1 MKYQKL
7 FKTGAILFTCLLT
20 LSAYAQS
27 NKEEVSIIQNLYG
40 MEKKEVIRQVMDLTD
55 IQASGFWPI
64 YDEYETERKKLGADR
79 IAIINDYINSY
90 TTLTDAKAD
99 ELINRVFKNDAAL
112 DKLQKTYYGKIKK
125 VLSPLKAAQFTQVE
139 SYLQTAIRSA
149 VSEELPFIG
158 EFKK

>member
-1 MKYQKL
+1 MKHQKL
-7 FKTGAILFTCLLT
+7 FKVGAILFTCLLT
-20 LSAYAQS
+20 FSAYAQS
-27 NKEEVSIIQNLYG
+27 KEEIEIVQGLYG
-40 MEKKEVIRQVMDLTD
+40 MEKREVIKEVMDLTD
-55 IQASGFWPI
+55 IQASSFWPI
-64 YDEYETERKKLGADR
+64 YDAYETERKKLGADR

-90 TTLTDAKAD
+90 TTLTDTKAD
-99 ELINRVFKNDAAL
+99 ELMNRVFKNDAAL

-149 VSEELPFIG
+149 ISEELPFIG